1 MKNYG
6 VICKYDF
13 EANHNKDYSVVKTF
27 KAGKGFLC
35 SLSYCSYLSK
45 KVSYFLEKATIF
57 LW

>member
-6 VICKYDF
+6 VICNYDF

-35 SLSYCSYLSK
+35 SLSYCGYLSK
-45 KVSYFLEKATIF
+45 R
-57 LW
+57 